1 MTQCNVLSWTS
12 NSSTACNLNL
22 HGHVSDWF
30 IPDPNGTLTW
40 NPAYTATVS
49 TPITYAL
56 NLANQSVAYAA
67 GPVQVVNVQP
77 APPREFNKYLNASD
91 LLAAFGKYAQEVRRH
106 LTMEEFMELPIHLF
120 VQWLVIEAARFD
132 QTPVPDGVPAT
143 VRFLHRCRDC
153 GRFLPREYQRLGANF
168 CSPAHMERALVKG
181 RQLALPAAA

>member
-40 NPAYTATVS
+40 NPTYTATAS
-49 TPITYAL
+49 TPIVWTVT
-56 NLANQSVAYAA
+56 NSHTVSVLA
-67 GPVQVVNVQP
+67 PDLPP
-77 APPREFNKYLNASD
+77 APPHGFNKYLNASD
-91 LLAAFGKYAQEVRRH
+91 LLAAFGKYAQEVRRQ
-106 LTMEEFMELPIHLF
+106 LTMEEFMELPIQLF

-153 GRFLPREYQRLGANF
+153 GRFLPREYQRLGVNF
-168 CSPAHMERALVKG
+168 CSPAHMEQALAKG